1 MTRHSAVRRL
11 AALSAL
17 ALAAS
22 TTQAAPALA
31 ADPRRVA
38 VSLVNASNV
47 RFNEPT
53 AIANAGDGRL
63 FVAEKRGVIKSVTG
77 GRVQAA
83 PYLDLRRLVGQS
95 GGEQGLL
102 GLAFAPNFRSTRYF
116 YVFYNNADGSLQ
128 ITRFRAAAAS
138 STTVNIATR
147 VPILTIPHGDA
158 SNHNG
163 GMLAFGPDGHLYI
176 ATGDGGSTPQK
187 AQDLGSLL
195 GKILRIDVSRT
206 CGATRYCIPAGNPFA
221 ATRGA
226 RKEIFHFGLRNPW
239 RFSFDR
245 GSGSIW
251 IADVGSGAYEEIS
264 SVARGVAGRNFGW
277 PCREGLHAHGGTC
290 RAGTLTP
297 PVDEV
302 SHNDGSCAITGGYV
316 YRGNQTLLAGM
327 YVFTDFC
334 TGRIWGRAR
343 LSNGRWVRSQMASYS
358 GNISSFGESST
369 GELYAVDLSS
379 GRLWHVRARAR

>member
-1 MTRHSAVRRL
+1 MTRHSAARRL
-11 AALSAL
+11 AVVSAL

-22 TTQAAPALA
+22 TALAEPAQA
-31 ADPRRVA
+31 ADPRHVA
-38 VSLVNASNV
+38 VSLVNAANG

-53 AIANAGDGRL
+53 VVTNAGDGRL
-63 FVAEKRGVIKSVTG
+63 FVAEKRGVIKVVSG

-102 GLAFAPNFRSTRYF
+102 GVAFAPNFRSTRYF
-116 YVFYNNADGSLQ
+116 YVFYNNSDGSLQ
-128 ITRFRAAAAS
+128 ITRFRAAAAGS
-138 STTVNIATR
+138 STVSIATR
-147 VPILTIPHGDA
+147 VAILTIPHPDA

-163 GMLAFGPDGHLYI
+163 GMLAFGPDGYLYI
-176 ATGDGGSTPQK
+176 GTGDGGATPQK

-245 GSGSIW
+245 GSGSMW
-251 IADVGSGAYEEIS
+251 IADVGQDSYEEVDN
-264 SVARGVAGRNFGW
+264 VARGVAGRNFGW
-277 PCREGLHAHGGTC
+277 PCREGLHGYGGGC
-290 RAGTLTP
+290 RGGALTN

-302 SHNDGSCAITGGYV
+302 SHGDGSCAITGGYV
-316 YRGNQTLLAGM
+316 YRGSQRVLSGM
-327 YVFTDFC
+327 YVFTDYC
-334 TGRIWGRAR
+334 TGRIWGRG
-343 LSNGRWVRSQMASYS
+343 LVGGRWVRSQMASFS
-358 GNISSFGESST
+358 GSLDSFGESVS

-379 GRLWHVRARAR
+379 GRLLRVVGRAH